1 MQGIAVSDRPA
12 VVVLNTHYTG
22 LGIVRNLAHLGL
34 DVYTLSANKEFP
46 GNRSRFAK
54 FLDSPDSLE
63 NPGELRDYLV
73 ALSKRIGGRPVLF
86 PTRDHD
92 INFINDYRPE
102 LEAHFIIPF
111 SGKSVIDAIMDKK
124 RCQDVAAGLGIVSP
138 RTWKLN
144 SEADLTTIRAEATYP
159 VIVKPL
165 NAALWRK
172 PGIWDAVGRQKVIK
186 IERHEELVTFHRRVA
201 AYGAAMLVQEWIP
214 GPEQNLLIFGSY
226 RGRDGEIQASFTAR
240 KLLQYPEL
248 YGTGVVVEAA
258 TIESIVEPSRRLL
271 EALDFHGVSE
281 IEYKFDPRTNT
292 PKLIEINPR
301 HWDQHRLGT
310 AVGVNLTVACYSD
323 VTGEPTTPAVQSGE
337 NVRWIAGNEYFMH
350 VLRSLAG
357 RSSLR
362 ECLRLFGGKHVFPI
376 WDWRDAKPGLNQL
389 GHLAANIYSSAVAA
403 LRSRSPRQA
412 EPMEP
417 AAAAAIAIHTGMA
430 TDHASLP
437 EPFFLSAGGR
447 SLFAIY
453 HRPTSSAGNIKGN
466 VLCVAPFNEEMNR
479 CRTMLTRLASALG
492 ECGFGTLIVD
502 LYGTGDSE
510 GEYRDARW
518 TLWREDIVAAADWL
532 SAQVGGCSALLG
544 VRLGAMLAADVLR
557 GGWAPC
563 RTLLLWQPI
572 IDGGQHFT
580 QFLRMRIAA
589 QMDRRDL
596 PKETTQS
603 MREKLAAGQAVEI
616 SGYEIHPELAAAI
629 DKANLADLVP
639 PAGSSVLWLEQ
650 ATQGVSHPTLAP
662 ASRKLIHDWTSGGL
676 QVASELFEGPAFW
689 QQHQRVLAPDAVRK
703 TVTWLSS
710 EVQHA

>member
-1 MQGIAVSDRPA
+1 MSDRPA

-22 LGIVRNLAHLGL
+22 LGIVRNLARLGL
-34 DVYTLSANKEFP
+34 DVYTLSANKDFP
-46 GNRSRFAK
+46 GNRSRFATY
-54 FLDSPDSLE
+54 LDSPDSLE
-63 NPGELRDYLV
+63 NPIELRDYLV
-73 ALSKRIGGRPVLF
+73 ALSKKIGGRPVLF

-92 INFINDYRPE
+92 INFIDDCRDE
-102 LEAHFIIPF
+102 LEAHFVIPF
-111 SGKSVIDAIMDKK
+111 SGKAVIDAIMDKK
-124 RCQDVAAGLGIVSP
+124 RCQDVAASLGIVSP
-138 RTWKLN
+138 RTWALN
-144 SEADLTTIRAEATYP
+144 SEADLAAIQAEATYP

-172 PGIWDAVGRQKVIK
+172 PGIWDAVGRQKVIR
-186 IERHEELVTFHRRVA
+186 IERHEDLAAFHRRVA
-201 AYGAAMLVQEWIP
+201 AYGSAMLVQEWIP

-226 RGRDGEIQASFTAR
+226 RGRDGKIQASFTAR

-248 YGTGVVVEAA
+248 YGTGVVVEASP
-258 TIESIVEPSRRLL
+258 IESIVEPSRRLL
-271 EALDFHGVSE
+271 DALDFHGVSE

-310 AVGVNLTVACYSD
+310 AVGVNLTVACYQD
-323 VTGEPTTPAVQSGE
+323 VTGVQPTPATQCAES
-337 NVRWIAGNEYFMH
+337 VRWIAGNEYFMH
-350 VLRSLAG
+350 LLRSLAG

-362 ECLRLFGGKHVFPI
+362 ECLQLLGGRHVFPV
-376 WDWRDAKPGLNQL
+376 WDWRDIKPGLTQL
-389 GHLAANIYSSAVAA
+389 GHLAENIRSSAMAMI
-403 LRSRSPRQA
+403 RGHGPRQA
-412 EPMEP
+412 EQQAAP
-417 AAAAAIAIHTGMA
+417 ASFAVVNHSNLTN
-430 TDHASLP
+430 DRASLP

-453 HRPTSSAGNIKGN
+453 HRPASAGEARGN
-466 VLCVAPFNEEMNR
+466 VLCIAPFNEEMNR

-518 TLWREDIVAAADWL
+518 TLWREDILAAAGWL
-532 SAQVGGCSALLG
+532 SGQPGGCSALLG
-544 VRLGAMLAADVLR
+544 IRLGAMLAADVLQSGR
-557 GGWAPC
+557 VPC
-563 RTLLLWQPI
+563 KTLVLWQPVV
-572 IDGGQHFT
+572 DGGQHFT

-616 SGYEIHPELAAAI
+616 SGYEIHPELASAI
-629 DKANLADLVP
+629 DKANLADLAP

-650 ATQGVSHPTLAP
+650 APQGVVHPALAP
-662 ASRKLIHDWTSGGL
+662 ASRKLVHAWSSGGL
-676 QVASELFEGPAFW
+676 EVAADLFEGPAFW
-689 QQHQRVLAPDAVRK
+689 QQHQRVLAPEAVRK
-703 TVTWLSS
+703 TASWLSR
-710 EVQHA
+710 EVRTA